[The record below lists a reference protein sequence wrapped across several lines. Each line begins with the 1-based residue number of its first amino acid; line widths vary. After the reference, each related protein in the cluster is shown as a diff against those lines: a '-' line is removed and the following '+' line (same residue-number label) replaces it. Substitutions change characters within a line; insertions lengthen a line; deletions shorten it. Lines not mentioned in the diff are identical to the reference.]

1 MFLMRVATP
10 AGPGP
15 TCKLCWI
22 YLLGLTYASGTG
34 SLVSSYYKRPTTCC
48 LRLGGMGP
56 PRTSTFSTIVDH
68 LVHYM
73 QVPSGE
79 LTDNVAMGRRKL
91 FTREDVLDKAIPVF
105 WKHGLAETSVQDLE
119 QATGVRKSGLYT
131 EFKDKEDLFG
141 ESLRRYFNVLMA
153 RGHLTKQ
160 PLGWTNVESF
170 LKVCYGS
177 WGQKGCFSVNS
188 MREFADLPPKARQIM
203 VASVMKAHQMLID
216 NLAAARGPRDDN
228 DSLADLI
235 ITFFCGIC
243 LEQNLGPDRAR
254 ITKKIGAFMR
264 LIRAIGSES
273 ETKKERIQSKLNH

>member
-1 MFLMRVATP
+1 M
-10 AGPGP
+10 
-15 TCKLCWI
+15 
-22 YLLGLTYASGTG
+22 YLFGFTYASGTG
-34 SLVSSYYKRPTTCC
+34 SFVSSDFRRSMTCC
-48 LRLGGMGP
+48 LRLGAMGP
-56 PRTSTFSTIVDH
+56 PRQSLSICNNGPFGPLFASLAV
-68 LVHYM
+68 
-73 QVPSGE
+73 E

-131 EFKDKEDLFG
+131 EFKDKEDLFV
-141 ESLRRYFNVLMA
+141 ESLRRYFEVLMA

-203 VASVMKAHQMLID
+203 VASVMKAHQLLID
-216 NLAAARGPRDDN
+216 NLAAARGGTDDN
-228 DSLADLI
+228 ESLAGLI
-235 ITFFCGIC
+235 MTFFCGIC

-254 ITKKIGAFMR
+254 ITKKIDAFMR
-264 LIRAIGSES
+264 LIRAI
-273 ETKKERIQSKLNH
+273 

>member
-1 MFLMRVATP
+1 M
-10 AGPGP
+10 
-15 TCKLCWI
+15 
-22 YLLGLTYASGTG
+22 YLFGLTYANGTG
-34 SLVSSYYKRPTTCC
+34 SLVSSDFKRSMTCC
-48 LRLGGMGP
+48 LRLGGMG
-56 PRTSTFSTIVDH
+56 SSEDKH
-68 LVHYM
+68 LLWNSGPFGPLFAS
-73 QVPSGE
+73 PSGE

-119 QATGVRKSGLYT
+119 HATGVRKSGLYT
-131 EFKDKEDLFG
+131 EFKDKEDLFV
-141 ESLRRYFNVLMA
+141 ESLRRYFDVLMA

-203 VASVMKAHQMLID
+203 VASVMKANQLLID
-216 NLAAARGPRDDN
+216 NLAAARGSRDDN
-228 DSLADLI
+228 DSLAGLI
-235 ITFFCGIC
+235 VTFFSGIC

-254 ITKKIGAFMR
+254 ITKKIDAFMR
-264 LIRAIGSES
+264 LIRAI
-273 ETKKERIQSKLNH
+273 

>member
-1 MFLMRVATP
+1 MFLMRAATP

-34 SLVSSYYKRPTTCC
+34 SLVSSDFRRSVTCC
-48 LRLGGMGP
+48 LRLGAMGP
-56 PRTSTFSTIVDH
+56 PGRSLSIRNN
-68 LVHYM
+68 
-73 QVPSGE
+73 VPFGPIFASLAVE
-79 LTDNVAMGRRKL
+79 STDNVAMGRRKL
-91 FTREDVLDKAIPVF
+91 FTREDVLNKTIPVF

-131 EFKDKEDLFG
+131 EFKDKEDLFV
-141 ESLRRYFNVLMA
+141 ESLRRYFDVLMA

-170 LKVCYGS
+170 LKVCHGS

-188 MREFADLPPKARQIM
+188 MREFPDLPPKDRQMM
-203 VASVMKAHQMLID
+203 VASAMKANKLLID
-216 NLAAARGPRDDN
+216 NLAEARGVRDDN
-228 DSLADLI
+228 DSLDGLV
-235 ITFFCGIC
+235 ITFFSGIC

-254 ITKKIGAFMR
+254 ITKKIEDFMQ
-264 LIRAIGSES
+264 LIRGI
-273 ETKKERIQSKLNH
+273 